1 MKKILSIFFTIICL
15 HSFSQEI
22 EGNIYAIDRNRLLEC
37 DNSFLIE
44 EEFIIE
50 YKWSGKG
57 EFIPPEFNGIKVVED
72 YAIQSRNTGSSF
84 QSMTIINGKIV
95 ENINND

>member
-22 EGNIYAIDRNRLLEC
+22 EGNIYAINGNRILDC
-37 DNSFLIE
+37 DNSFFIV

-57 EFIPPEFNGIKVVED
+57 EFIPPEFNGIKVVKD

-84 QSMTIINGKIV
+84 QSITMINLSLIH
-95 ENINND
+95 I